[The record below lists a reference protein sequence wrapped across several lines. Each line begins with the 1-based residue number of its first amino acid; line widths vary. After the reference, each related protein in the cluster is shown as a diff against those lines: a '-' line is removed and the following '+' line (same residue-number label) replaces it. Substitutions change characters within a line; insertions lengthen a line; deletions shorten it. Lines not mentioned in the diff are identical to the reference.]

1 MSNSL
6 VTKCDLK
13 YKITVPFCLQLPP
26 TLSPNPNR
34 RIVEQYKRA
43 LFSTESNGMN
53 LKSEMRKVRIIFSIQ
68 SAYVSCVSF
77 SQPVSVYAI
86 CTTYFH
92 VFPFLTTLLQSE
104 TFSSVR
110 SSSALSLHLLVCPLD
125 VISWAYTKIGIC
137 FGFITLSKLNYINLL
152 YVMILII
159 DS

>member
-13 YKITVPFCLQLPP
+13 YKITVPFCLKLPP

-53 LKSEMRKVRIIFSIQ
+53 LKSEMRKVRIIFNIQ
-68 SAYVSCVSF
+68 SAYVFCASF

-86 CTTYFH
+86 CTTYLH
-92 VFPFLTTLLQSE
+92 VFPSLTTLFQSE

-110 SSSALSLHLLVCPLD
+110 SSLCLCIFLY
-125 VISWAYTKIGIC
+125 AYLMSYLGRTGIC
-137 FGFITLSKLNYINLL
+137 FGFITLSKLNYIILL
-152 YVMILII
+152 NAVMLII